1 MSLLPENKPKEIDLT
16 PRMFVIG
23 GAAMSGKTYNA
34 CKFPNPILINTD
46 GNCKK
51 VTTPSIYLNDKKYKT
66 YKEKLETLFGV
77 LKELNET
84 QTTYQTIVIDLIED
98 RINELDCILVDEK
111 NFMELVDLIEDIF
124 DICEGYV
131 LEKYK
136 VDNLGKVPG
145 YATGYTERK
154 VNMQNVISALKTL
167 TNKYY
172 VVILTHTVDKV
183 VDDKMVTMS
192 MLKEDFYILLEGK
205 TDMVINCKKLGNS
218 YITRI
223 TKMRNNY
230 KDPEVKKSINKE
242 ILEVIKDYE

>member
-1 MSLLPENKPKEIDLT
+1 MSLLPENKPKQVDLT
-16 PRMFVIG
+16 PRLFVIG
-23 GAAMSGKTYNA
+23 GPAMSGKTFNA

-51 VTTPSIYLNDKKYKT
+51 VTTPSIYLNDKTHKT
-66 YKEKLETLFGV
+66 YKEKMELLFGV

-84 QTTYQTIVIDLIED
+84 TTTYQTIVI
-98 RINELDCILVDEK
+98 
-111 NFMELVDLIEDIF
+111 DLIEDIF

-154 VNMQNVISALKTL
+154 VNMQNVITALKTL

-172 VVILTHTVDKV
+172 VVVITHTVDKV
-183 VDDKMVTMS
+183 VDDKQVTMS

-205 TDMVINCKKLGNS
+205 ADAVVSCKKLGNT
-218 YITRI
+218 YITKM

-230 KDPEVKKSINKE
+230 KDAEVQKSVNKE
-242 ILEVIKDYE
+242 IMEVIKDYE

>member
-66 YKEKLETLFGV
+66 YKEKLETLFGA

-84 QTTYQTIVIDLIED
+84 QTTYQTIVI
-98 RINELDCILVDEK
+98 
-111 NFMELVDLIEDIF
+111 DLIEDIF

>member
-1 MSLLPENKPKEIDLT
+1 MSLLPENKPKQVDLT
-16 PRMFVIG
+16 PRLFVIG
-23 GAAMSGKTYNA
+23 GPAMSGKTFTA

-51 VTTPSIYLNDKKYKT
+51 VTTPSIYLNDKSHKT
-66 YKEKLETLFGV
+66 YKEKMELLFGV

-84 QTTYQTIVIDLIED
+84 TTTYQTIVI
-98 RINELDCILVDEK
+98 
-111 NFMELVDLIEDIF
+111 DLIEDIF

-136 VDNLGKVPG
+136 VDNLSKVPG

-154 VNMQNVISALKTL
+154 VNMQNVITALKTL

-172 VVILTHTVDKV
+172 VVVITHTVDKV
-183 VDDKMVTMS
+183 VDDKQVTMS

-205 TDMVINCKKLGNS
+205 ADAVISCKKLGNT
-218 YITRI
+218 YITKM

-230 KDPEVKKSINKE
+230 KDAEVQKSVNKE
-242 ILEVIKDYE
+242 IMEVIKDYE

>member
-51 VTTPSIYLNDKKYKT
+51 VATPSIYLNDKKYKT
-66 YKEKLETLFGV
+66 YKEKLETLFGA

-84 QTTYQTIVIDLIED
+84 QTTYQTIVI
-98 RINELDCILVDEK
+98 
-111 NFMELVDLIEDIF
+111 DLIEDIF

-136 VDNLGKVPG
+136 VDNIGKVPG

-183 VDDKMVTMS
+183 IDDKMVTVS

-223 TKMRNNY
+223 TKTRNNY

>member
-1 MSLLPENKPKEIDLT
+1 MSLLPENKPKQVDLT
-16 PRMFVIG
+16 PRLFVIG
-23 GAAMSGKTYNA
+23 GPAMSGKTFTA

-51 VTTPSIYLNDKKYKT
+51 VTTPSIYLNDKTHKT
-66 YKEKLETLFGV
+66 YKEKMELLFGV

-84 QTTYQTIVIDLIED
+84 ETTYQTIVI
-98 RINELDCILVDEK
+98 
-111 NFMELVDLIEDIF
+111 DLIEDIF

-154 VNMQNVISALKTL
+154 VNMQNVITALKTL

-172 VVILTHTVDKV
+172 VVVITHTVDKV
-183 VDDKMVTMS
+183 VDDKQVTMS

-205 TDMVINCKKLGNS
+205 ADAVISCKKLGNT
-218 YITRI
+218 YITKM

-230 KDPEVKKSINKE
+230 KDAEVQKSVNKE
-242 ILEVIKDYE
+242 IMEVIKDYE

>member
-66 YKEKLETLFGV
+66 YKEKLETLFGA

-84 QTTYQTIVIDLIED
+84 QTTYQTIVI
-98 RINELDCILVDEK
+98 
-111 NFMELVDLIEDIF
+111 DLIEDIF

-154 VNMQNVISALKTL
+154 VNMLNVISALKTL

-218 YITRI
+218 YITRT

>member
-1 MSLLPENKPKEIDLT
+1 MSLLPENKPTQVDLT
-16 PRMFVIG
+16 PRLFVIG
-23 GAAMSGKTYNA
+23 GPAMSGKTFNA

-51 VTTPSIYLNDKKYKT
+51 VTTPSIYLNDKSHKT
-66 YKEKLETLFGV
+66 YKEKMELLFGV

-84 QTTYQTIVIDLIED
+84 TTTYQTIVI
-98 RINELDCILVDEK
+98 
-111 NFMELVDLIEDIF
+111 DLIEDIF

-136 VDNLGKVPG
+136 VDNLSKVPG

-154 VNMQNVISALKTL
+154 VNMQNVITALKTL

-172 VVILTHTVDKV
+172 VVVITHTVDKV
-183 VDDKMVTMS
+183 IDDKQVTMS

-205 TDMVINCKKLGNS
+205 ADAVISCKKLGNT
-218 YITRI
+218 YITKM

-230 KDPEVKKSINKE
+230 KDAEVQKSVNKE
-242 ILEVIKDYE
+242 IMEVIKDYE

>member
-1 MSLLPENKPKEIDLT
+1 MSLLPENKPKQVDLT
-16 PRMFVIG
+16 PRLFVIG
-23 GAAMSGKTYNA
+23 GPAMSGKTFNA

-51 VTTPSIYLNDKKYKT
+51 VTTPSIYLNDKTHKT
-66 YKEKLETLFGV
+66 YKEKMELLFGV

-84 QTTYQTIVIDLIED
+84 TTTYQTIVI
-98 RINELDCILVDEK
+98 
-111 NFMELVDLIEDIF
+111 DLIEDIF

-136 VDNLGKVPG
+136 VDNLSKVPG

-154 VNMQNVISALKTL
+154 VNMQNVITALKTL

-172 VVILTHTVDKV
+172 VVVITHTVDKV
-183 VDDKMVTMS
+183 VDDKQVTMS

-205 TDMVINCKKLGNS
+205 ADAVISCKKLGNT
-218 YITRI
+218 YITKM

-230 KDPEVKKSINKE
+230 KDAEVQKSVNKE
-242 ILEVIKDYE
+242 IMEVIKDYE

>member
-1 MSLLPENKPKEIDLT
+1 MSLLPENKPKQVDLT
-16 PRMFVIG
+16 PRLFVIG
-23 GAAMSGKTYNA
+23 GPAMSGKTFTA

-51 VTTPSIYLNDKKYKT
+51 VTTPSIYLNDKSHKT
-66 YKEKLETLFGV
+66 YKEKMELLFGV

-84 QTTYQTIVIDLIED
+84 TTTYQTIVI
-98 RINELDCILVDEK
+98 
-111 NFMELVDLIEDIF
+111 DLIEDIF

-154 VNMQNVISALKTL
+154 VNMQNVITALKTL

-172 VVILTHTVDKV
+172 VVVITHTVDKV
-183 VDDKMVTMS
+183 VDDKQVTMS

-205 TDMVINCKKLGNS
+205 ADAVISCKKLGNT
-218 YITRI
+218 YITKM

-230 KDPEVKKSINKE
+230 KDAEVQKSVNKE
-242 ILEVIKDYE
+242 IMEVIKDYE

>member
-66 YKEKLETLFGV
+66 YKEKLETLFGA

-84 QTTYQTIVIDLIED
+84 QTTYQTIII
-98 RINELDCILVDEK
+98 
-111 NFMELVDLIEDIF
+111 DLIEDIF

>member
-66 YKEKLETLFGV
+66 YKEKLETLFGA

-84 QTTYQTIVIDLIED
+84 QTTYQTIVI
-98 RINELDCILVDEK
+98 
-111 NFMELVDLIEDIF
+111 DLIEDIF

-136 VDNLGKVPG
+136 VDNLSKVPG

-154 VNMQNVISALKTL
+154 VNMQNVITALKTL

-172 VVILTHTVDKV
+172 VVVITHTVDKV
-183 VDDKMVTMS
+183 IDDKQVTMS

-205 TDMVINCKKLGNS
+205 ADAVISCKKLGNT
-218 YITRI
+218 YITKM

-230 KDPEVKKSINKE
+230 KDAEVQKSVNKE
-242 ILEVIKDYE
+242 IMEVIRDYE

>member
-1 MSLLPENKPKEIDLT
+1 MSLLPENKPKQVDLT
-16 PRMFVIG
+16 PRLFVIG
-23 GAAMSGKTYNA
+23 GPAMSGKTFNA

-51 VTTPSIYLNDKKYKT
+51 VTTPSIYLNDKSHKT
-66 YKEKLETLFGV
+66 YKEKMELLFGV

-84 QTTYQTIVIDLIED
+84 TTTYQTIVI
-98 RINELDCILVDEK
+98 
-111 NFMELVDLIEDIF
+111 DLIEDIF

-154 VNMQNVISALKTL
+154 VNMQNVITALKTL

-172 VVILTHTVDKV
+172 VVVITHTVDKV
-183 VDDKMVTMS
+183 VDDKQVTMS

-205 TDMVINCKKLGNS
+205 ADAVISCKKLGNT
-218 YITRI
+218 YITKM

-230 KDPEVKKSINKE
+230 KDAEIQKSVNKE
-242 ILEVIKDYE
+242 IMEVIKDYE

>member
-1 MSLLPENKPKEIDLT
+1 MSLLPENKPKQVDLT
-16 PRMFVIG
+16 PRLFVIG
-23 GAAMSGKTYNA
+23 GPAMSGKTFNA

-51 VTTPSIYLNDKKYKT
+51 VTTPSIYLNDKSHKT
-66 YKEKLETLFGV
+66 YKEKMELLFGV

-84 QTTYQTIVIDLIED
+84 TTTYQTIVI
-98 RINELDCILVDEK
+98 
-111 NFMELVDLIEDIF
+111 DLIEDIF

-154 VNMQNVISALKTL
+154 VNMQNVITALKTL

-172 VVILTHTVDKV
+172 VVVITHTVDKV
-183 VDDKMVTMS
+183 VDDKQVTMS

-205 TDMVINCKKLGNS
+205 ADAVISCKKLGNT
-218 YITRI
+218 YITKM

-230 KDPEVKKSINKE
+230 KDVEVQKSVNKE
-242 ILEVIKDYE
+242 IMEVIKDYE

>member
-1 MSLLPENKPKEIDLT
+1 MSLLPENKPTQADLT
-16 PRMFVIG
+16 PKLFVIG
-23 GAAMSGKTYNA
+23 GAAMSGKTYSA
-34 CKFPNPILINTD
+34 CQFPNPILINTD

-66 YKEKLETLFGV
+66 YKEKLELLFGV

-84 QTTYQTIVIDLIED
+84 ENSYQTIVI
-98 RINELDCILVDEK
+98 
-111 NFMELVDLIEDIF
+111 DLIEDIF

-172 VVILTHTVDKV
+172 VVVLTHTVDKV
-183 VDDKMVTMS
+183 IDDKMVTVS

-205 TDMVINCKKLGNS
+205 ADMVINCKKLGNT
-218 YITRI
+218 YITRM

-230 KDPEVKKSINKE
+230 KDAEVQKLINKD
-242 ILEVIKDYE
+242 ILEVIKNYE

>member
-23 GAAMSGKTYNA
+23 GSAMSGKTYNA

-98 RINELDCILVDEK
+98 
-111 NFMELVDLIEDIF
+111 IF

-154 VNMQNVISALKTL
+154 VNMQNVITALKTL
-167 TNKYY
+167 
-172 VVILTHTVDKV
+172 
-183 VDDKMVTMS
+183 
-192 MLKEDFYILLEGK
+192 F
-205 TDMVINCKKLGNS
+205 
-218 YITRI
+218 
-223 TKMRNNY
+223 
-230 KDPEVKKSINKE
+230 SI
-242 ILEVIKDYE
+242 IFLIYCII

>member
-1 MSLLPENKPKEIDLT
+1 MSLLPENKPKQVDLT
-16 PRMFVIG
+16 PRLFVIG
-23 GAAMSGKTYNA
+23 GPAMSGKTFNA

-51 VTTPSIYLNDKKYKT
+51 VTTPSIYLNDKTHKT
-66 YKEKLETLFGV
+66 YKEKMELLFGV

-84 QTTYQTIVIDLIED
+84 TTTYQTIVI
-98 RINELDCILVDEK
+98 
-111 NFMELVDLIEDIF
+111 DLIEDIF

-136 VDNLGKVPG
+136 VDNLSKVPG

-154 VNMQNVISALKTL
+154 VNMQNVITALKTL

-172 VVILTHTVDKV
+172 VVVITHTVDKV
-183 VDDKMVTMS
+183 IDDKQVTMS

-205 TDMVINCKKLGNS
+205 ADAVISCKKLGNT
-218 YITRI
+218 YITKM

-230 KDPEVKKSINKE
+230 KDAEVQKSVNKE
-242 ILEVIKDYE
+242 IMEVIKDYE

>member
-1 MSLLPENKPKEIDLT
+1 MSLLPENKPKQVDLT
-16 PRMFVIG
+16 PRLFVIG
-23 GAAMSGKTYNA
+23 GPAMSGKTFNA

-51 VTTPSIYLNDKKYKT
+51 VTTPSIYLNDKSHKT
-66 YKEKLETLFGV
+66 YKEKMELLFGV

-84 QTTYQTIVIDLIED
+84 TTTYQTIVI
-98 RINELDCILVDEK
+98 
-111 NFMELVDLIEDIF
+111 DLIEDIF

-154 VNMQNVISALKTL
+154 VNMQNVITALKTL

-172 VVILTHTVDKV
+172 VVVIAHTVDKV
-183 VDDKMVTMS
+183 VDDKQVTMS

-205 TDMVINCKKLGNS
+205 ADAVVSCKKLGNT
-218 YITRI
+218 YITKM

-230 KDPEVKKSINKE
+230 KDAEVQKSVNKE
-242 ILEVIKDYE
+242 IMEVIKDYE

>member
-1 MSLLPENKPKEIDLT
+1 MSLLPKNEPTQIDLT
-16 PRMFVIG
+16 PKMFVIG
-23 GAAMSGKTYNA
+23 GPAMSGKTFNA

-46 GNCKK
+46 GNCSK
-51 VTTPSIYLNDKKYKT
+51 VTTPSIYLNDKTHKT
-66 YKEKLETLFGV
+66 YKEKMELLFGV

-84 QTTYQTIVIDLIED
+84 TTTYQTIVI
-98 RINELDCILVDEK
+98 
-111 NFMELVDLIEDIF
+111 DLIEDIF

-136 VDNLGKVPG
+136 VDNLSKVPG

-154 VNMQNVISALKTL
+154 VNMQNVITALKTL

-172 VVILTHTVDKV
+172 VVVITHTVDKV
-183 VDDKMVTMS
+183 VDDKQVTMS

-205 TDMVINCKKLGNS
+205 ADAVVSCKKLGNT
-218 YITRI
+218 YITKM

-230 KDPEVKKSINKE
+230 KDAEVQKSVNKE
-242 ILEVIKDYE
+242 IMEVIKDYE

>member
-51 VTTPSIYLNDKKYKT
+51 ITTPSIYLNDKKYKT
-66 YKEKLETLFGV
+66 YKEKLETLFGA

-84 QTTYQTIVIDLIED
+84 QTTYQTIVI
-98 RINELDCILVDEK
+98 
-111 NFMELVDLIEDIF
+111 DLIEDIF

>member
-66 YKEKLETLFGV
+66 YKEKLETLFGA

-98 RINELDCILVDEK
+98 
-111 NFMELVDLIEDIF
+111 IF
-124 DICEGYV
+124 EICEGYV
-131 LEKYK
+131 VEKYK

-154 VNMQNVISALKTL
+154 VNMLNVISALKTL

-172 VVILTHTVDKV
+172 VVIVTHTVDKV
-183 VDDKMVTMS
+183 VDDKLVTIT

-205 TDMVINCKKLGNS
+205 ADLVLNCKKLGNT
-218 YITRI
+218 YI
-223 TKMRNNY
+223 TKMSKYRNNY
-230 KDPEVKKSINKE
+230 KDAEIQKSIKKE

>member
-1 MSLLPENKPKEIDLT
+1 MSLLPENKPKQVDLT
-16 PRMFVIG
+16 PRLFVIG
-23 GAAMSGKTYNA
+23 GPAMSGKTFTA

-51 VTTPSIYLNDKKYKT
+51 VTTPSIYLNDKTHKT
-66 YKEKLETLFGV
+66 YKEKMELLFGV
-77 LKELNET
+77 LKEVNET
-84 QTTYQTIVIDLIED
+84 TTTYQTIVI
-98 RINELDCILVDEK
+98 
-111 NFMELVDLIEDIF
+111 DLIEDIF

-154 VNMQNVISALKTL
+154 VNMQNVITALKTL

-172 VVILTHTVDKV
+172 VVVITHTVDKV
-183 VDDKMVTMS
+183 VDDKQVTMS

-205 TDMVINCKKLGNS
+205 ADAVISCKKLGNT
-218 YITRI
+218 YITKM

-230 KDPEVKKSINKE
+230 KDAEVQKSVNKE
-242 ILEVIKDYE
+242 IMEVIKDYE

>member
-1 MSLLPENKPKEIDLT
+1 MSLLPENKPKQVDLT
-16 PRMFVIG
+16 PRLFVIG
-23 GAAMSGKTYNA
+23 GPAMSGKTFTA

-51 VTTPSIYLNDKKYKT
+51 VTTPSIYLNDKTHKT
-66 YKEKLETLFGV
+66 YKEKMELLFGV

-84 QTTYQTIVIDLIED
+84 TTTYQTIVI
-98 RINELDCILVDEK
+98 
-111 NFMELVDLIEDIF
+111 DLIEDIF

-154 VNMQNVISALKTL
+154 VNMQNVITALKTL

-172 VVILTHTVDKV
+172 VVVITHTVDKV
-183 VDDKMVTMS
+183 VDDKQVTMS

-205 TDMVINCKKLGNS
+205 ADAVISCKKLGNT
-218 YITRI
+218 YITKM

-230 KDPEVKKSINKE
+230 KDAEVQKSVNKE
-242 ILEVIKDYE
+242 IMEVIKDYE

>member
-1 MSLLPENKPKEIDLT
+1 MSLLPENKPKQVDLT
-16 PRMFVIG
+16 PRLFVIG
-23 GAAMSGKTYNA
+23 GPAMSGKTFNA

-51 VTTPSIYLNDKKYKT
+51 VTTPSIYLNDKSHKT
-66 YKEKLETLFGV
+66 YKEKMELLFGV

-84 QTTYQTIVIDLIED
+84 TTTYQTIVIDLIEH
-98 RINELDCILVDEK
+98 
-111 NFMELVDLIEDIF
+111 IF

-154 VNMQNVISALKTL
+154 VNMQNVITALKTL

-172 VVILTHTVDKV
+172 VVVITHTVDKV
-183 VDDKMVTMS
+183 VDDKQVTMS

-205 TDMVINCKKLGNS
+205 ADAVISCKKLGNT
-218 YITRI
+218 YITKM

-230 KDPEVKKSINKE
+230 KDAEVQKSVNKE
-242 ILEVIKDYE
+242 IMEVIKDYE

>member
-1 MSLLPENKPKEIDLT
+1 MSLLPENKPKQVDLT
-16 PRMFVIG
+16 PRLFVIG
-23 GAAMSGKTYNA
+23 GPAMSGKTFNA

-51 VTTPSIYLNDKKYKT
+51 VTTPSIYLNDKSHKT
-66 YKEKLETLFGV
+66 YKEKMELLFGV

-84 QTTYQTIVIDLIED
+84 TTTYQTIVI
-98 RINELDCILVDEK
+98 
-111 NFMELVDLIEDIF
+111 DLIEDIF

-154 VNMQNVISALKTL
+154 VNMQNVITALKTL

-172 VVILTHTVDKV
+172 VVVITHTVDKV
-183 VDDKMVTMS
+183 VDDKQVTMS

-205 TDMVINCKKLGNS
+205 ADAVISCKKLGNT
-218 YITRI
+218 YITKI

-230 KDPEVKKSINKE
+230 KDAEVQKSVNKE
-242 ILEVIKDYE
+242 IMEVIKDYE

>member
-51 VTTPSIYLNDKKYKT
+51 VTTPSVYLNDKKYKT

-84 QTTYQTIVIDLIED
+84 QTTYQTIVI
-98 RINELDCILVDEK
+98 
-111 NFMELVDLIEDIF
+111 DLIEDIF

>member
-23 GAAMSGKTYNA
+23 GSAMSGKTYNA

-66 YKEKLETLFGV
+66 YKEKLETLFGA

-84 QTTYQTIVIDLIED
+84 QTTYQTIVI
-98 RINELDCILVDEK
+98 
-111 NFMELVDLIEDIF
+111 DLIEDIF

-136 VDNLGKVPG
+136 VDNLSKVPG
-145 YATGYTERK
+145 YATAYTERK
-154 VNMQNVISALKTL
+154 VNMQNVITALKTL

-172 VVILTHTVDKV
+172 VVVITHTVDKV
-183 VDDKMVTMS
+183 VDDKLVTIS

-205 TDMVINCKKLGNS
+205 ADLVLNCKKLGNT
-218 YITRI
+218 YI
-223 TKMRNNY
+223 TKMSKYRNNY
-230 KDPEVKKSINKE
+230 KDAEIQKSIKKE

>member
-1 MSLLPENKPKEIDLT
+1 MSLLPENKPKQVDLT
-16 PRMFVIG
+16 PRLFVIG
-23 GAAMSGKTYNA
+23 GPAMSGKTFNA

-51 VTTPSIYLNDKKYKT
+51 VTTPSIYLNDKSHKT
-66 YKEKLETLFGV
+66 YKEKMELLFGV

-84 QTTYQTIVIDLIED
+84 TTTYQTIVI
-98 RINELDCILVDEK
+98 
-111 NFMELVDLIEDIF
+111 DLIEDIF

-136 VDNLGKVPG
+136 VDNIGKVPG

-154 VNMQNVISALKTL
+154 VNMQNVITALKTL

-172 VVILTHTVDKV
+172 VVVITHTVDKV
-183 VDDKMVTMS
+183 VDDKQVTIS

-205 TDMVINCKKLGNS
+205 ADAVISCKKLGNT
-218 YITRI
+218 YITKM

-230 KDPEVKKSINKE
+230 KDAEVQKSVNKE
-242 ILEVIKDYE
+242 IMEVIKDYE

>member
-1 MSLLPENKPKEIDLT
+1 MSLLPKNEPTQIDLT
-16 PRMFVIG
+16 PKMFVIG
-23 GAAMSGKTYNA
+23 GPAMSGKTFNA

-46 GNCKK
+46 GNCSK
-51 VTTPSIYLNDKKYKT
+51 VTTPSIYLNDKKHKT
-66 YKEKLETLFGV
+66 YKEKMELLFGV

-84 QTTYQTIVIDLIED
+84 ETSYQTIII
-98 RINELDCILVDEK
+98 
-111 NFMELVDLIEDIF
+111 DLIEDIF

-172 VVILTHTVDKV
+172 VVVITHTVDKV
-183 VDDKMVTMS
+183 IDDKMVTIS

-205 TDMVINCKKLGNS
+205 ADLVLNCKKLGNT
-218 YITRI
+218 YISKM
-223 TKMRNNY
+223 TKYRNNY
-230 KDPEVKKSINKE
+230 KDAEIQKSVKPE
-242 ILEVIKDYE
+242 ILEVIKNYE

>member
-1 MSLLPENKPKEIDLT
+1 MSLLPENKPKQVDLT
-16 PRMFVIG
+16 PRLFVIG
-23 GAAMSGKTYNA
+23 GPAMSGKTFTA

-51 VTTPSIYLNDKKYKT
+51 VTTPSIYLNDKTHKT
-66 YKEKLETLFGV
+66 YKEKMELLFGV

-84 QTTYQTIVIDLIED
+84 TTTYQTIVI
-98 RINELDCILVDEK
+98 
-111 NFMELVDLIEDIF
+111 DLIEDIF

-154 VNMQNVISALKTL
+154 VNMQNVITALKTL

-172 VVILTHTVDKV
+172 VVVITHTVDKV
-183 VDDKMVTMS
+183 VDDKQVTMS

-205 TDMVINCKKLGNS
+205 ADAVISCKKLGNT
-218 YITRI
+218 YITKM

-230 KDPEVKKSINKE
+230 KDAEVQKSVNKE
-242 ILEVIKDYE
+242 IMEVIKNYE

>member
-1 MSLLPENKPKEIDLT
+1 MSLLPKNEPTQIDLT
-16 PRMFVIG
+16 PKMFVIG
-23 GAAMSGKTYNA
+23 GPAMSGKTFNA

-46 GNCKK
+46 GNCSK
-51 VTTPSIYLNDKKYKT
+51 VTTPSVYLNDKKYKT
-66 YKEKLETLFGV
+66 YKEKMELLFGV

-84 QTTYQTIVIDLIED
+84 TTTYQTIVI
-98 RINELDCILVDEK
+98 
-111 NFMELVDLIEDIF
+111 DLIEDIF

-154 VNMQNVISALKTL
+154 VNMQNVITALKTL

-172 VVILTHTVDKV
+172 VVVITHTVDKV
-183 VDDKMVTMS
+183 VDDKQVTMS

-205 TDMVINCKKLGNS
+205 ADAVVSCKKLGNT
-218 YITRI
+218 YITKM

-230 KDPEVKKSINKE
+230 KDAEVQKSVNKE
-242 ILEVIKDYE
+242 IMEVIKDYE

>member
-1 MSLLPENKPKEIDLT
+1 MSLLPKNEPTKIDLT
-16 PRMFVIG
+16 PKMFVIG
-23 GAAMSGKTYNA
+23 GPAMSGKTYNA

-46 GNCKK
+46 GNCSK

-66 YKEKLETLFGV
+66 YKEKMELLFGV

-84 QTTYQTIVIDLIED
+84 ETTYQTIVI
-98 RINELDCILVDEK
+98 
-111 NFMELVDLIEDIF
+111 DLIEDIF

-136 VDNLGKVPG
+136 VDNLSKVPG

-172 VVILTHTVDKV
+172 VIVITHTVDKV
-183 VDDKMVTMS
+183 VDDKMVTIS

-205 TDMVINCKKLGNS
+205 ADVVVNCKKLGNT
-218 YITRI
+218 YIARMS
-223 TKMRNNY
+223 KYRNNY
-230 KDPEVKKSINKE
+230 KDAEVQKAIKPE
-242 ILEVIKDYE
+242 ILEVLKNYEQ